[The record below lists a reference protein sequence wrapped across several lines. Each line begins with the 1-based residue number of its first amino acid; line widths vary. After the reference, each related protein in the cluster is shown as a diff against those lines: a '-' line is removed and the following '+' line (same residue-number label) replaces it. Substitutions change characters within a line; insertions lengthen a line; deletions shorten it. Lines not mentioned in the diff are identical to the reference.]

1 MQQID
6 TPFLQAGPVETGIER
21 LGPVAAANLRAPAV
35 DPFEAFVAPG
45 DVFRHPREVLTYPG
59 LSTPEKRAILASWAS
74 DARAIES
81 SPTLR
86 CLPGC
91 RAEPVPIERDPG
103 GAPGPR
109 RGIRA
114 GAEPKPAALPGGLHP
129 PLGPW
134 TGRARIRP
142 ELNPEGVSWRRST

>member
-91 RAEPVPIERDPG
+91 RAEPVPIDEILAALQALDAGSAPEPSLSRPLFPAAFTRRWDRG
-103 GAPGPR
+103 RGAPGS
-109 RGIRA
+109 
-114 GAEPKPAALPGGLHP
+114 AL
-129 PLGPW
+129 
-134 TGRARIRP
+134 
-142 ELNPEGVSWRRST
+142 N